1 MQAAAPSRSGRHSL
15 AHTADPLMTDRSPH
29 GAHSHRFPPADNQ
42 PHRTLASSPPKAHSK
57 RHSPKP
63 KPCCSPPWP
72 AARAAR
78 PSRPPWRTPGKRCV
92 RLGWGDEGLVGCRSA
107 TQRGRRHMAGW
118 RRRARDGAHTGAP
131 NPAADRIHKPPHWA
145 FGPLWHGGAGGA
157 PASNRST
164 RRGHG
169 PGPLPMFFSPPLCLA
184 DNCADHQTPPTPQR
198 DLRVGLPRGVGA
210 GPRQARHHPPGA
222 FSVYLSRLRIA
233 CTAAGMGRLCIR
245 PWRLIWIESDRIA
258 WGLC

>member
-1 MQAAAPSRSGRHSL
+1 
-15 AHTADPLMTDRSPH
+15 MTDRSPH

-131 NPAADRIHKPPHWA
+131 SPAADRIHKPPHWA

-169 PGPLPMFFSPPLCLA
+169 PGPLPMFFSPALCLA
-184 DNCADHQTPPTPQR
+184 DDYALTTKRHQPHSATFASASPAVSALGLDKLGITRPVRSPSIYPVYVSRAQQRGWADR
-198 DLRVGLPRGVGA
+198 CVYARG
-210 GPRQARHHPPGA
+210 
-222 FSVYLSRLRIA
+222 
-233 CTAAGMGRLCIR
+233 
-245 PWRLIWIESDRIA
+245 D
-258 WGLC
+258 